1 MGLQLG
7 VVGRWARF
15 TLYLGRGSEDGLAVE
30 VRSERGEHGFC
41 HITGRG
47 ASSGA
52 SSGEAAAEQEY
63 KVRLHLICGLRGASR
78 LCSAF
83 PVLSLIMYYA

>member
-15 TLYLGRGSEDGLAVE
+15 TLYLGRGTEDGLAVE

-41 HITGRG
+41 RIMGRKG
-47 ASSGA
+47 SLGA
-52 SSGEAAAEQEY
+52 SSGEEELEY
-63 KVRLHLICGLRGASR
+63 RVRLHLMCFLRGVSR
-78 LCSAF
+78 VCSAF
-83 PVLSLIMYYA
+83 PVLSLIM